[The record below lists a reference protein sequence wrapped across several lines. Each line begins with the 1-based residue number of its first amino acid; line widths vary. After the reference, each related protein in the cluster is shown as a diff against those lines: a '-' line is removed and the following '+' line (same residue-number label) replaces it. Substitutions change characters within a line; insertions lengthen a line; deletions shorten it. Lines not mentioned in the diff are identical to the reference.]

1 MEDRFQVGVIT
12 STHGIAGEVK
22 VYPTTDDVRRF
33 KKLKQVILD
42 TGKEERELTVA
53 QARFSKDRVILK
65 FQEFSDINEVEPLRG
80 GHLYVTRENAL
91 PLGEGEYYIADLI
104 GMSVVSTEGEEL
116 GTLAEVMPTGAN
128 DVYIVA
134 RPDGEELLLPAIRD
148 CVREVD
154 QERGLITVYLMP
166 GLTG

>member
-1 MEDRFQVGVIT
+1 M
-12 STHGIAGEVK
+12 
-22 VYPTTDDVRRF
+22 YPRTVDGGRF
-33 KKLKQVILD
+33 KKLKLVILD

-154 QERGLITVYLMP
+154 QERELITVYLMP